1 MCRLILVAVVFM
13 ANLCGAQT
21 LDPLIFREKI
31 YDFGEIQETRGNANH
46 EFVFTNN
53 AGRPVKILNVAASC
67 GCTTPG
73 WSKDAIA
80 PGKTGF
86 VKASFDP
93 KGRPGYFNKT
103 LTVLTDL
110 DPNPMV
116 LQIKGTVVVGTA
128 VEDDDFAVAMGN
140 LMMKTKSFSMGTVY
154 INKEPMRKEF
164 AVMNGGS
171 EPLKFLSVA
180 KPQFVKVEMPAVL
193 EPKQKGVI
201 AVTYDAKMKNAFGF
215 ASDNIQITTNDVD
228 AERKSISLF
237 ATLEEYYAPPT
248 AEEML
253 TAPQAVL
260 REQSIDLGQYPP
272 GASLERKVTVVNKGK
287 KELRIKALQ
296 GNCPCISATAE
307 NRMVKAGDSTQIKIL
322 FKPQARGGTQQKA
335 ITMYTN
341 DPRNPIQWLNVQVYI
356 ID

>member
-1 MCRLILVAVVFM
+1 MRRLILVAVVLM

-21 LDPLIFREKI
+21 LDPVIFREKLF
-31 YDFGEIQETRGNANH
+31 DFGEIQETRGNADH

-53 AGRPVKILNVAASC
+53 AGRPVKILSVTASC

-73 WSKDAIA
+73 WSKDPVAS
-80 PGKTGF
+80 GKTGF
-86 VKASFDP
+86 IKASFDP

-103 LTVLTDL
+103 LTVLTDI

-116 LQIKGTVVVGTA
+116 LQIKGTVIAATP
-128 VEDDDFAVAMGN
+128 VEDDEFAVVMGN
-140 LMMKTKSFSMGTVY
+140 LRLKTKSFSMGTLY
-154 INKEPMRKEF
+154 INKEPTRKEF
-164 AVMNGGS
+164 MVMNDGS
-171 EPLKFLSVA
+171 TPLKFLSVA
-180 KPQFVKVEMPAVL
+180 KPEFVRVEMPTVL

-201 AVTYDAKMKNAFGF
+201 VVTYDAKMKNAFGF
-215 ASDNIQITTNDVD
+215 ASDNIQITTDDAD

-253 TAPQAVL
+253 TAPQAFIK
-260 REQSIDLGQYPP
+260 EQSVDLGQYPP
-272 GASLERKVTVVNKGK
+272 GASLERKVTIVNKGK

-296 GNCPCISATAE
+296 GNCTCISATAE

-322 FKPQARGGTQQKA
+322 FKPQTRGGTQQKA
-335 ITMYTN
+335 ITIYTN